1 MPPPY
6 ILKQPPP
13 TTPKTPSKLSQGSY
27 PTGSPLKP
35 PSTNT
40 PSKFIANQ
48 WWKLR
53 SRSRTNDVASSS
65 TKKSKKKRGTPTL
78 SKLRS
83 WRRSLSVPGRG
94 RSRARKTS
102 ERSPDQRS
110 RSAPRVTWHQQQ
122 QQQQQQH
129 PQQHGSLKPSS
140 SASYV
145 APGVVQRRTFPHRS
159 ILKDANRNSIG
170 GWQANIYWDN
180 MGAPLAYMDE

>member
-1 MPPPY
+1 MPPPD

-13 TTPKTPSKLSQGSY
+13 TTPKTPSKLFQGSY
-27 PTGSPLKP
+27 PTSSPLKP

-40 PSKFIANQ
+40 PSKFIVNQ

-53 SRSRTNDVASSS
+53 SRSRTNEAAASSS
-65 TKKSKKKRGTPTL
+65 SKKSKKKRGTPTL

-94 RSRARKTS
+94 RSRTRKTS
-102 ERSPDQRS
+102 ERSTDQRS

-122 QQQQQQH
+122 QQH
-129 PQQHGSLKPSS
+129 PQQRGSLKPSS

-159 ILKDANRNSIG
+159 ILKDANRNSIV